1 MSAAADLP
9 SASLSGGAASLLA
22 VEGLTKRFGGALAL
36 DNVSFEVLPGEVHGL
51 LGQNGSGKST
61 LIKILAGFHAP
72 EPGARL
78 TVGGREVV
86 LPLPTGGFR
95 SLGIAFVHQHL
106 ALVPSMSVLENFLI
120 GEHAT
125 ALRPVIPWRREAT
138 RVRAV
143 FDRFGVQFDLSAA
156 VETLSSVE
164 RALLAILRAFDQL
177 ERAPGEGGVKLLI
190 LDEPTPF
197 LPKGDVQ
204 HLFGLVRSLVR
215 EGASVVFVSHD
226 IDEVLEI
233 TDRVTVLRDGCVAGT
248 LDTHRA
254 SKTEIIRLIVG
265 RDVDLEHMRPV
276 ARPLGAER
284 ARIEGLAGAGVG
296 PVSLTLRHGEV
307 VGLTGL
313 IGSGY
318 DSALH
323 LLYGS
328 QQAAEGRLVLDGE
341 AIELAAMAPDR
352 AIAKG
357 IVLVPG
363 DRLNEGAIGRLTVT
377 DNITLP
383 LIRRTARGWIL
394 RHRQMR
400 RIAEELAQDYDV
412 RPRDPLR
419 LLGELSG
426 GNQQKVVLAKWFQTR
441 PRLILLEEPTQG
453 VDIGAREQVFGTI
466 RRMSEVGA
474 SVLCASS
481 DHEQLAAICDR
492 VVVFSQGR
500 PVSEIAGTQIS
511 KSAIAALCYG
521 AEGSQA

>member
-1 MSAAADLP
+1 MSAALAMS
-9 SASLSGGAASLLA
+9 SAPPSGGATSLLTI
-22 VEGLTKRFGGALAL
+22 EELSKRFGGAVAL
-36 DNVSFEVLPGEVHGL
+36 NDVRFEVAPGEVHGL

-61 LIKILAGFHAP
+61 LIKVLAGFHAP

-86 LPLPTGGFR
+86 LPLPPGGFR

-120 GEHAT
+120 GDHAT
-125 ALRPVIPWRREAT
+125 AMRPVILWRREAA

-143 FDRFGVQFDLSAA
+143 FERFGLRFDLGAA
-156 VETLSSVE
+156 VETLSPVE

-204 HLFGLVRSLVR
+204 HLFALVRSLVR

-233 TDRVTVLRDGCVAGT
+233 TDRVTVLRDGQVAGT
-248 LDTHRA
+248 LNTRRA
-254 SKTEIIRLIVG
+254 SKAEIIRLIVG
-265 RDVDLEHMRPV
+265 RDVDLEHMRPAV
-276 ARPLGAER
+276 RALGVER
-284 ARIEGLAGAGVG
+284 ARIEGLSGPGAG
-296 PVSLTLRHGEV
+296 PVSLTLRGGEV

-328 QQAAEGRLVLDGE
+328 QPAAEGRLVLDGE
-341 AIELAAMAPDR
+341 TMELRAMSPDR
-352 AIAKG
+352 AIAQG
-357 IVLVPG
+357 IILVPG
-363 DRLNEGAIGRLTVT
+363 DRLNEGAIGRLSVT
-377 DNITLP
+377 DNVTLP

-412 RPRDPLR
+412 RPRDPTR

-466 RRMSEVGA
+466 RRMSEAGA

-492 VVVFSQGR
+492 VVVFAQGR
-500 PVSEIAGTQIS
+500 SVSEIAGTQIS

-521 AEGSQA
+521 AEGSQP